1 MSYET
6 GHIKRDPVTGQ
17 VALRTI
23 FPEDQGEQLANMAW
37 LVATKNTG
45 ARNAPTAAV
54 ESWEDLF
61 VATPELV
68 ELPVDPAPP
77 EEPIVLEEEEE
88 EEELLPE

>member
-6 GHIKRDPVTGQ
+6 GHIKRNPATGE

-45 ARNAPTAAV
+45 ARNAATTVV
-54 ESWEDLF
+54 EAWDDLF
-61 VATPELV
+61 EPVPEEVVLPDPAP
-68 ELPVDPAPP
+68 EPPVDPPADPP
-77 EEPIVLEEEEE
+77 VEGEE
-88 EEELLPE
+88 